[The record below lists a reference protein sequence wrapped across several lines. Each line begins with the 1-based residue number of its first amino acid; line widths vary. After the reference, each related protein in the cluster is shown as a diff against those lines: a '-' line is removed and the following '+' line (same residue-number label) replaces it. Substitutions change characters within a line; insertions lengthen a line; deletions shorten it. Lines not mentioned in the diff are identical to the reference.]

1 MKEYM
6 IYLYLLSALI
16 VGVSM
21 GILGSGGS
29 ILTVPILVYILHR
42 PEKLA
47 ILESLAIV
55 GVIAFVSAF
64 SYGYR
69 KQIDW
74 KSVCFFGLPGIVGAY
89 FGASQAH
96 YISDRIQLIL
106 FSLTMLGVAYAM
118 LREGNLPFISKID
131 QKRSV
136 RMTMF
141 QGFLVGTLTGLIGA
155 GGGFIIVPTLTILRQ
170 LDIKRAIGTSLVII
184 TMNTVTGFIQQWIS
198 LHPISMESNWVIIFV
213 FALFGI
219 IGSLVGSYYA
229 DKIPQK
235 SLKKLFGVCV
245 FCLGFLIFFEQFS
258 QSIYFK

>member
-1 MKEYM
+1 MT
-6 IYLYLLSALI
+6 YLYLVGAII

-55 GVIAFVSAF
+55 GSIAFVSAF

-89 FGASQAH
+89 LGASQAH
-96 YISDRIQLIL
+96 FISGRIQLIL
-106 FSLTMLGVAYAM
+106 FSLTMIGVACAM
-118 LREGNLPFISKID
+118 FRDGNVPIIERID
-131 QKRSV
+131 QKNSNW
-136 RMTMF
+136 MTIC
-141 QGFLVGTLTGLIGA
+141 QGLLIGVLTGLIGA

-170 LDIKRAIGTSLVII
+170 LDIKQAIGTSLVII
-184 TMNTVTGFIQQWIS
+184 TMNTLTGFIQQFVS
-198 LHPISMESNWVIIFV
+198 LHPLSMESNWLIIGI
-213 FALFGI
+213 FAFFGI

-235 SLKKLFGVCV
+235 SLKRVFGVCV
-245 FCLGFLIFFEQFS
+245 LSLGLLIFFQQFS
-258 QSIYFK
+258 QTFFSSL